1 MSINVCDVIS
11 MRSIQKSAE
20 LMAEIAQ
27 LCVFVPGITAASI
40 ELTSFATEEVKQHI
54 QQLSEQFRNLTGLWN
69 YDA

>member
-1 MSINVCDVIS
+1 MFVMSSVC
-11 MRSIQKSAE
+11 RSIQKSAE

-40 ELTSFATEEVKQHI
+40 QLTSFAIEEVKQHI
-54 QQLSEQFRNLTGLWN
+54 QQLSEQFRILTGLWN